1 MKIPKKVEYLVVGGG
16 LVGLSIFKKLQAE
29 GKDALL
35 IEKSGELGGSLL
47 QRSNSH
53 DGDTPEDHSFS
64 LESLIWTQE
73 KNTSVFEYES
83 LFTDTVC
90 IGKKGLMPFMGF
102 GEEKVPALDVVDL
115 FASSEIQIITGL
127 KEQNFPSKKV
137 ALHTQITA
145 LAKTE
150 ESEDYNLFEI
160 NGKTYLEATN
170 VIWTAPIQEL
180 DEVLPKESFGLLRQ
194 KIKKSKHFDVI
205 TAKFEVAKEELG
217 EFKDNKFIFMGEE
230 HTPWLGCAL
239 KDDQLVF
246 VSFYDSNLSGDH
258 DYIRKHLKTLK
269 RRLHKAF
276 PEVFT
281 EETKGLSREKIT
293 LHRSAVSSF
302 SPAKKD
308 WQLKDLKNF
317 SLLSSHKSFWPHP
330 IEEKLK
336 FCLSD
341 EATA

>member
-1 MKIPKKVEYLVVGGG
+1 MKVPKKVEYLVVGGG
-16 LVGLSIFKKLQAE
+16 LVGLSIFKKLQAD
-29 GKDALL
+29 GKDAIL
-35 IEKSGELGGSLL
+35 IEKSGELGGSLM
-47 QRSNSH
+47 QKS
-53 DGDTPEDHSFS
+53 EDQTFS

-73 KNTSVFEYES
+73 KNTDLFKYEAAFGET
-83 LFTDTVC
+83 LC

-102 GEEKVPALDVVDL
+102 GEEKVPALEVIDL
-115 FASSEIQIITGL
+115 FASNETQIVTGL
-127 KEQNFPSKKV
+127 TEEKFTSNKTL
-137 ALHTQITA
+137 LHTQITS
-145 LAKTE
+145 LSKTSE
-150 ESEDYNLFEI
+150 ESDYNLFEI
-160 NGKTYLEATN
+160 NGKTFIEASQ
-170 VIWTAPIQEL
+170 VIWTVPIQEL
-180 DEVLPKESFGLLRQ
+180 DEILPKEEFGPLRQ

-217 EFKDNKFIFMGEE
+217 DFKDNKFIFMGEE
-230 HTPWLGCAL
+230 QTPWLGCAL
-239 KDDQLVF
+239 SDNQF
-246 VSFYDSNLSGDH
+246 TFISFYDANLTGDH

-308 WQLKDLKNF
+308 WCLKDLSNF
-317 SLLSSHKSFWPHP
+317 YLLSSHKSFWPHP

-336 FCLSD
+336 ILSL
-341 EATA
+341 EAGI